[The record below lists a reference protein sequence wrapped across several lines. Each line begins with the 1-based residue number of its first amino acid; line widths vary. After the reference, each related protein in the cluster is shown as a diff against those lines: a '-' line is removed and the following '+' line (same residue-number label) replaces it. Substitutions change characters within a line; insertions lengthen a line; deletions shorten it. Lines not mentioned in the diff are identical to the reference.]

1 MCGLQTHLFLCA
13 TDPMFEVPIHFR
25 SLSSDDQTFKHAL
38 IITSCSARDSFF
50 PGLRRSKRPN
60 SRSVPSSAG
69 LRQLSAAVGRG
80 LAVPLS
86 RVSRFEGRH
95 CPPLCCPWLGLNGAF
110 DGQTLVSQR
119 SRPGPEQRSA
129 GHGSHTWQVR
139 LTTCHERKQKTLC
152 TDVYCKWFFSLADH
166 PLHFL
171 HSWKEEEDDKRKE
184 TENKKKSN
192 SKY

>member
-1 MCGLQTHLFLCA
+1 MDFRHTCSCVQPIRCLKCQSISAAFPLMIRHSNTLLLSPPARPRTLFFG
-13 TDPMFEVPIHFR
+13 TEDI
-25 SLSSDDQTFKHAL
+25 Q
-38 IITSCSARDSFF
+38 
-50 PGLRRSKRPN
+50 RPN

-95 CPPLCCPWLGLNGAF
+95 CPPLCCPWLDLNGAF

-171 HSWKEEEDDKRKE
+171 RSKRGGRWRMKG
-184 TENKKKSN
+184 NKVKKKV
-192 SKY
+192 